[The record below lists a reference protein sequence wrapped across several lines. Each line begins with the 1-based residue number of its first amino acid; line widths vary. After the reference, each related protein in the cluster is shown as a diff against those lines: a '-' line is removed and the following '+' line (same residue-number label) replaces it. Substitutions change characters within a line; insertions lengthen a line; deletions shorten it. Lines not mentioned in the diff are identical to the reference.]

1 MVNPSFAI
9 INQLPHN
16 DAVEW
21 PTNTWPENLIEID
34 DEKFRAI
41 INYTFSDNSFDEL
54 GRTNALLIIQD
65 GSIVHVTHKSQYSDG
80 CECHIGSDVTIGH
93 GCIIHACTIEDM
105 ALVGMG
111 SVILD
116 GSTISKKVMIGAKSL
131 VPSGKTLE
139 SGYLYMGSPCK
150 KIRPLKDGELEFLKY
165 SATHYV
171 NTKNDFLSQS

>member
-1 MVNPSFAI
+1 MIRKFKDFTPSIGKRVFVDTQATVIGDVCLGDDVSIWPQSVIRGDINPI
-9 INQLPHN
+9 I
-16 DAVEW
+16 
-21 PTNTWPENLIEID
+21 IG
-34 DEKFRAI
+34 K
-41 INYTFSDNSFDEL
+41 
-54 GRTNALLIIQD
+54 RTNIQD
-65 GSIVHVTHKSQYSDG
+65 GSIVHVTHNSQHSDG
-80 CECHIGSDVTIGH
+80 YECHIGSDVTIGH

-116 GSTISKKVMIGAKSL
+116 GTTISKKVIIGAKSL

-150 KIRPLKDGELEFLKY
+150 KIRPLKDDELEFLKY

>member
-1 MVNPSFAI
+1 MIRKFKDFTPSIGKRVFVDTQATVIGDVCLGDDVSIWPQSVIRGDINPI
-9 INQLPHN
+9 TIG
-16 DAVEW
+16 
-21 PTNTWPENLIEID
+21 
-34 DEKFRAI
+34 K
-41 INYTFSDNSFDEL
+41 
-54 GRTNALLIIQD
+54 RTNIQD

-80 CECHIGSDVTIGH
+80 HECHIGSDVTIGH

-105 ALVGMG
+105 ALIGMG

-116 GSTISKKVMIGAKSL
+116 GTTISNKVIIGAKSL
-131 VPSGKTLE
+131 VPSGKLLE

>member
-1 MVNPSFAI
+1 MIRKFKDFTPSMGKRVFVDEQATVIGDVSLGDDVSVWPQSVIRGDINPI
-9 INQLPHN
+9 TIG
-16 DAVEW
+16 E
-21 PTNTWPENLIEID
+21 
-34 DEKFRAI
+34 
-41 INYTFSDNSFDEL
+41 
-54 GRTNALLIIQD
+54 RTNIQD

-80 CECHIGSDVTIGH
+80 YQCNIGADVTIGH

-116 GSTISKKVMIGAKSL
+116 GTIISKKVIIGAKSL

-150 KIRPLKDGELEFLKY
+150 KIRPLNDAELEFLKY

-171 NTKNDFLSQS
+171 NTKDDFLSEP

>member
-1 MVNPSFAI
+1 MIRKFKNFTPSIGKRVFVDTQATVIGDVSLGDDVSIWPQSVIRGDINPI
-9 INQLPHN
+9 TIG
-16 DAVEW
+16 
-21 PTNTWPENLIEID
+21 
-34 DEKFRAI
+34 K
-41 INYTFSDNSFDEL
+41 
-54 GRTNALLIIQD
+54 RTNIQD

-116 GSTISKKVMIGAKSL
+116 GTTISKKVIIGAKSL

-150 KIRPLKDGELEFLKY
+150 KIRPLKDDELEFLKY

>member
-1 MVNPSFAI
+1 MIRKFKDFTPSIGKRVFVDIQATVIGDVCLGDDVSIWPQSVIRGDINPI
-9 INQLPHN
+9 TIG
-16 DAVEW
+16 
-21 PTNTWPENLIEID
+21 
-34 DEKFRAI
+34 K
-41 INYTFSDNSFDEL
+41 
-54 GRTNALLIIQD
+54 RTNIQD

-93 GCIIHACTIEDM
+93 GCIIHACTIQDM
-105 ALVGMG
+105 TLVGMG

-116 GSTISKKVMIGAKSL
+116 GTTISKKVMIGAKSL

-150 KIRPLKDGELEFLKY
+150 KIRPLKDDELEFLKY

>member
-1 MVNPSFAI
+1 MIRKFKDFTPSIGKRVFVDIQATVIGDVCLGDDASIWPQSVIRGDINPI
-9 INQLPHN
+9 TIG
-16 DAVEW
+16 
-21 PTNTWPENLIEID
+21 
-34 DEKFRAI
+34 K
-41 INYTFSDNSFDEL
+41 
-54 GRTNALLIIQD
+54 RTNIQD

-116 GSTISKKVMIGAKSL
+116 GTTVSKKVIIGAKSL

-150 KIRPLKDGELEFLKY
+150 KIRPLKDSELEFLKY

>member
-1 MVNPSFAI
+1 MIRKFKDFTPSIGKRVFVDIQATVIGDVCLGDDVSIWPQSVIRGDINPI
-9 INQLPHN
+9 TIG
-16 DAVEW
+16 
-21 PTNTWPENLIEID
+21 
-34 DEKFRAI
+34 K
-41 INYTFSDNSFDEL
+41 
-54 GRTNALLIIQD
+54 RTNIQD

-93 GCIIHACTIEDM
+93 GCIIHACTIKDM

-116 GSTISKKVMIGAKSL
+116 GTTISKKVILGAKSL

-150 KIRPLKDGELEFLKY
+150 KIRPLKDDELEFLKY

>member
-1 MVNPSFAI
+1 MIRKFKDFTPSIGKRVFVDTQATVIGDVCLGDDVSIWPQSVIRGDINPI
-9 INQLPHN
+9 TIG
-16 DAVEW
+16 
-21 PTNTWPENLIEID
+21 
-34 DEKFRAI
+34 K
-41 INYTFSDNSFDEL
+41 
-54 GRTNALLIIQD
+54 RTNIQD

-116 GSTISKKVMIGAKSL
+116 GTTISKKVIIGAKSL

-139 SGYLYMGSPCK
+139 SGYLYMGAPCK
-150 KIRPLKDGELEFLKY
+150 KIRPLKDDELEFLKY

>member
-1 MVNPSFAI
+1 MIRKFKDFTPSIGKRVFVDIQATVIGDVCLGDDVSIWPQSVIRGDINPI
-9 INQLPHN
+9 TIG
-16 DAVEW
+16 
-21 PTNTWPENLIEID
+21 
-34 DEKFRAI
+34 K
-41 INYTFSDNSFDEL
+41 
-54 GRTNALLIIQD
+54 RTNIQD

-93 GCIIHACTIEDM
+93 GCIIHACTIQDM

-116 GSTISKKVMIGAKSL
+116 GTTISKKVIIGAKSL

-150 KIRPLKDGELEFLKY
+150 KIRPLKDDELEFLKY

>member
-1 MVNPSFAI
+1 MIRKFKDFTPSIGKRVFVDTQATVIGDVCLGDDVSIWPQSVIRGDINPI
-9 INQLPHN
+9 TIG
-16 DAVEW
+16 
-21 PTNTWPENLIEID
+21 
-34 DEKFRAI
+34 K
-41 INYTFSDNSFDEL
+41 
-54 GRTNALLIIQD
+54 RTNIQD

-116 GSTISKKVMIGAKSL
+116 GTTISKKVIIGAKSL
-131 VPSGKTLE
+131 VPSGKPLE

-150 KIRPLKDGELEFLKY
+150 KIRPLKDDELEFLKY

>member
-1 MVNPSFAI
+1 MIRKFKDFTPSIGKRVFVDTQATVIGDVCLGDDVSIWPQSVIRGDINPI
-9 INQLPHN
+9 TIG
-16 DAVEW
+16 
-21 PTNTWPENLIEID
+21 
-34 DEKFRAI
+34 K
-41 INYTFSDNSFDEL
+41 
-54 GRTNALLIIQD
+54 RTNIQD
-65 GSIVHVTHKSQYSDG
+65 GSIVHVTHESQYSDG
-80 CECHIGSDVTIGH
+80 YECHIGSDVTIGH

-116 GSTISKKVMIGAKSL
+116 GTTISKKVIIGAKSL

-150 KIRPLKDGELEFLKY
+150 KIRPLKDSELEFLKY

-171 NTKNDFLSQS
+171 NTKNDFLGQS

>member
-1 MVNPSFAI
+1 MIRKFKDFTPSIGKRVFVDEQATVIGDVSLGDDVSVWPQSVIRGDINPI
-9 INQLPHN
+9 TIG
-16 DAVEW
+16 E
-21 PTNTWPENLIEID
+21 
-34 DEKFRAI
+34 
-41 INYTFSDNSFDEL
+41 
-54 GRTNALLIIQD
+54 RTNIQD
-65 GSIVHVTHKSQYSDG
+65 GSIVHVTHKSQYSEG
-80 CECHIGSDVTIGH
+80 YQCHIVADVTIGH

-116 GSTISKKVMIGAKSL
+116 GTTISKKVIIGAKSL

-150 KIRPLKDGELEFLKY
+150 KIRPLKDAELEFLKY

-171 NTKNDFLSQS
+171 NTKDDFLSEP

>member
-1 MVNPSFAI
+1 MIRKFKDFTPSIGKRVFVDTQATVIGDVCLGDDVSIWPQSVIRGDINPI
-9 INQLPHN
+9 TIG
-16 DAVEW
+16 
-21 PTNTWPENLIEID
+21 
-34 DEKFRAI
+34 K
-41 INYTFSDNSFDEL
+41 
-54 GRTNALLIIQD
+54 RTNIQD
-65 GSIVHVTHKSQYSDG
+65 GSIIHVTHKSQYSDG

-116 GSTISKKVMIGAKSL
+116 GTTISKKVIIGAKSL

-150 KIRPLKDGELEFLKY
+150 KIRPLKDDELEFLKY

>member
-1 MVNPSFAI
+1 MIRKFKDFTPSIGKRVFVDTQATVIGDVYLGDDVSIWPQSVIRGDINPI
-9 INQLPHN
+9 TIG
-16 DAVEW
+16 
-21 PTNTWPENLIEID
+21 
-34 DEKFRAI
+34 K
-41 INYTFSDNSFDEL
+41 
-54 GRTNALLIIQD
+54 RTNIQD

-116 GSTISKKVMIGAKSL
+116 GTTISKKVIIGAKSL

-150 KIRPLKDGELEFLKY
+150 KIRPLKDDELEFLKY

>member
-1 MVNPSFAI
+1 MIRKFKDFTPSIGKRVFVDIQATVIGDVCLGDDVSIWPQSVIRGDINPI
-9 INQLPHN
+9 TIG
-16 DAVEW
+16 
-21 PTNTWPENLIEID
+21 
-34 DEKFRAI
+34 K
-41 INYTFSDNSFDEL
+41 
-54 GRTNALLIIQD
+54 RTNIQD

-116 GSTISKKVMIGAKSL
+116 GTTISKKVIIGAKSL

-150 KIRPLKDGELEFLKY
+150 KIRPLKDDEPIYK
-165 SATHYV
+165 
-171 NTKNDFLSQS
+171 

>member
-1 MVNPSFAI
+1 MIRKFKDFTPSIGKRVFVDIQATVIGDVCLGDDVSIWPQSVIRGDINPI
-9 INQLPHN
+9 T
-16 DAVEW
+16 VG
-21 PTNTWPENLIEID
+21 
-34 DEKFRAI
+34 K
-41 INYTFSDNSFDEL
+41 
-54 GRTNALLIIQD
+54 RTNIQD

-116 GSTISKKVMIGAKSL
+116 GTTISKKVIIGAKSL

-150 KIRPLKDGELEFLKY
+150 KIRPLKDDELEFLKY

>member
-1 MVNPSFAI
+1 MIRKFKDFTPSIGKRVFVDTQATVIGDVYLGDDVSIWPQTVIRGDINPI
-9 INQLPHN
+9 TIG
-16 DAVEW
+16 
-21 PTNTWPENLIEID
+21 
-34 DEKFRAI
+34 K
-41 INYTFSDNSFDEL
+41 
-54 GRTNALLIIQD
+54 RTNIQD

-116 GSTISKKVMIGAKSL
+116 GTTISKKVIIGAKSL

-150 KIRPLKDGELEFLKY
+150 KIRPLKDDELEFLKY

-171 NTKNDFLSQS
+171 NTKNDFLGQS

>member
-1 MVNPSFAI
+1 MIRKFKDFTPSIGKRVFVDIQATVIGDVCLGDDVSIWPQSVIRGDINPI
-9 INQLPHN
+9 T
-16 DAVEW
+16 VG
-21 PTNTWPENLIEID
+21 
-34 DEKFRAI
+34 K
-41 INYTFSDNSFDEL
+41 
-54 GRTNALLIIQD
+54 RTNIQD

-116 GSTISKKVMIGAKSL
+116 GTTISKKVIIGAKSL

-150 KIRPLKDGELEFLKY
+150 KIRPLKDDELAFLKY

>member
-1 MVNPSFAI
+1 MIRKFKDFTPSIGKRVFVDEQATVIGDVSLGDDVSVWPQSVIRGDINPI
-9 INQLPHN
+9 TIG
-16 DAVEW
+16 E
-21 PTNTWPENLIEID
+21 
-34 DEKFRAI
+34 
-41 INYTFSDNSFDEL
+41 
-54 GRTNALLIIQD
+54 RTNIQD

-80 CECHIGSDVTIGH
+80 YQCNIGADVTIGH

-116 GSTISKKVMIGAKSL
+116 GTIISKKVIIGAKSL

>member
-1 MVNPSFAI
+1 MIRKFKDFTPSIGKRVFVDTQATVIGDVCLGDDVSIWPQSVIRGDINPI
-9 INQLPHN
+9 TIG
-16 DAVEW
+16 
-21 PTNTWPENLIEID
+21 
-34 DEKFRAI
+34 K
-41 INYTFSDNSFDEL
+41 
-54 GRTNALLIIQD
+54 RTNIQD

-116 GSTISKKVMIGAKSL
+116 GTTVSKKVIIGAKSL

-150 KIRPLKDGELEFLKY
+150 KIRPLKDDELEFLKY

>member
-1 MVNPSFAI
+1 MIRKFKDFTPSIGKRVFVDTQATVIGDVCLGDDVSIWPQSVIRGDINPI
-9 INQLPHN
+9 TIG
-16 DAVEW
+16 
-21 PTNTWPENLIEID
+21 
-34 DEKFRAI
+34 K
-41 INYTFSDNSFDEL
+41 
-54 GRTNALLIIQD
+54 RTNIQD

-105 ALVGMG
+105 TLVGMG

-116 GSTISKKVMIGAKSL
+116 GTTISKKVIIGAKSL

-150 KIRPLKDGELEFLKY
+150 KIRPLKDDELEFLKY

-171 NTKNDFLSQS
+171 NTKNDFLSES

>member
-1 MVNPSFAI
+1 MIRKFKDSTPSIGKRVFVDIQATVIGDVCLGDDVSIWPQSVIRGDINPI
-9 INQLPHN
+9 TIG
-16 DAVEW
+16 
-21 PTNTWPENLIEID
+21 
-34 DEKFRAI
+34 K
-41 INYTFSDNSFDEL
+41 
-54 GRTNALLIIQD
+54 RTNIQD

-116 GSTISKKVMIGAKSL
+116 GTTISKKVIIGAKSL

-150 KIRPLKDGELEFLKY
+150 KIRPLKDDELEFLKY

>member
-1 MVNPSFAI
+1 MIRKFKDFTPSIGKRVFVDIQATVIGDVCLGDDVSIWPQSVIRGDINPI
-9 INQLPHN
+9 T
-16 DAVEW
+16 VG
-21 PTNTWPENLIEID
+21 
-34 DEKFRAI
+34 K
-41 INYTFSDNSFDEL
+41 
-54 GRTNALLIIQD
+54 RTNIQD

-80 CECHIGSDVTIGH
+80 YECHIGSDVTIGH

-116 GSTISKKVMIGAKSL
+116 GTTISKKVIIGAKSL
-131 VPSGKTLE
+131 VPSGKILE

-150 KIRPLKDGELEFLKY
+150 KIRPLKDNELAFLEY